1 MVQYSTLVRLQNGG
15 LNSSRGTKDLCDDLQ
30 TDEAQLTS
38 EATAS
43 QSSIP
48 KLFIMTVL
56 T

>member
-1 MVQYSTLVRLQNGG
+1 MVQHSTLVRLQNSA
-15 LNSSRGTKDLCDDLQ
+15 LSSSRGTKDLRDDLQ
-30 TDEAQLTS
+30 KEEAQLTS